1 MKKEES
7 SSKDVAEEEE
17 SATTTKIPKLS
28 PAQVTQKILLED
40 LKSRLKKLNPRCA
53 GKPHSSSIFI
63 TF

>member
-7 SSKDVAEEEE
+7 SSKMLLRRKNLQL
-17 SATTTKIPKLS
+17 TKIPKLS